1 MSFEVRDLVKSYGDK
16 VVVDHLNLRMDKPGV
31 YALLGTNGAGKTTS
45 IRMILGML
53 QRDSGEVFYNEK
65 EMDPKSMNIGY
76 LAEERGLYPKYS
88 LIDQLLYFARLKGV
102 SKSDAM
108 KRIRHWSSRLEL
120 DEYLFPPKNAKGRA
134 PKPKLADQLSK
145 GNQQKIQLMA
155 ALISDPEFLILDEPM
170 SGLDPVN
177 TDLFKEVI
185 REEIAKDKYV
195 IMSSHQMPTVEEF
208 CTDITIL
215 NHGKTVLQGNLDEI
229 KKSYG
234 RINLFVKCETVGAT
248 GDAQEAILEQL
259 IAQEGL
265 TVVEKLPSE
274 YHIRVTGEEQA
285 MHFLRL
291 LIDKNVTIIRFELR
305 EPSLHEIF
313 VEKVGGYIPT
323 EEERKAEE
331 AKEAGVKNEE
341 E

>member
-1 MSFEVRDLVKSYGDK
+1 MSFEVRNLVKSYGDT
-16 VVVDHLNLRMDKPGV
+16 VVVDHLNLTMAEPGV

-53 QRDSGEVFYNEK
+53 QKDSGEVLFNGE
-65 EMDPKSMNIGY
+65 EMQPKQMNIGY
-76 LAEERGLYPKYS
+76 LAEERGLYPKYPI
-88 LIDQLLYFARLKGV
+88 IDQLLYFARLKGV
-102 SKSDAM
+102 KRSEAM
-108 KRIRHWSSRLEL
+108 KRVKYWSSRLEL
-120 DEYLFPPKNAKGRA
+120 DEYLFPPKNSKGKA

-145 GNQQKIQLMA
+145 GNQQKVQLMA

-185 REEIAKDKYV
+185 REEIAKNKYV

-215 NHGKTVLQGNLDEI
+215 DHGKTVLQGNLDEI

-234 RINLFVKCETVGAT
+234 RVNLFVKCEGEIE
-248 GDAQEAILEQL
+248 DLIEQ
-259 IAQEGL
+259 AGL
-265 TVVEKLPSE
+265 PIVEKLPSE

-285 MHFLRL
+285 MQFLRT
-291 LIDKNVTIIRFELR
+291 LIDANNNVMGRKITIIRFELR

-313 VEKVGGYIPT
+313 VEKVGAGSAA
-323 EEERKAEE
+323 EEEGA
-331 AKEAGVKNEE
+331 KNEKE
-341 E
+341 